1 MEPLED
7 VPWVLVGVQGGA
19 YVASCQVCGATAHG
33 GDAAINAFAD
43 AHAQHT
49 SPSPTHFGMGD
60 LVASTAKMLGL
71 GKPCTPCE
79 QRRQALNNA
88 IPQVPF
94 LRR

>member
-7 VPWVLVGVQGGA
+7 VPWVLVGVHGSA
-19 YVASCQVCGATAHG
+19 LVAQCQACGASTHG
-33 GDAAINAFAD
+33 SEAAVNAFAD

-49 SPSPTHFGMGD
+49 SSSQTHYGMGD

-71 GKPCTPCE
+71 NKPCTPCE